1 MTRRRPWR
9 PFWRPMSR
17 MRAAGRR
24 KRRTPGAWRQPRAVL
39 ERGML
44 WPRIKSP
51 APGPLRK
58 RPLGRKKLPEEREI
72 PAAGPET
79 AASRAARTALAPALS
94 GTAAGE
100 GECPTGS
107 RRIPMCFTAAISRAR
122 PWRSMRSPE
131 RSARWSYGERSSGWK
146 KGSLEAA
153 AR

>member
-9 PFWRPMSR
+9 PFWRPTSR
-17 MRAAGRR
+17 IWASGRR
-24 KRRTPGAWRQPRAVL
+24 KWQDPGARRKTMAIQAGGAPR
-39 ERGML
+39 
-44 WPRIKSP
+44 PRIKSP
-51 APGPLRK
+51 APGPLQK
-58 RPLGRKKLPEEREI
+58 RPLERKKLLEEKGI
-72 PAAGPET
+72 PSAEPET

-100 GECPTGS
+100 EECPTGS